1 MRGLFL
7 LLALVCFRHR
17 LSPKKPMDESVYC
30 PKAVKG
36 TYRILFIGD
45 SITRHAVN
53 PGTIKDL
60 NWTHVSGM
68 AASSPK
74 TDFVSVL
81 VSKISKERKQK
92 VVACFHTYGGGGS
105 VASRVSGMPMVQTT
119 SPDLVVIQ
127 LGEHDS
133 ALSDPILFHRQYAT
147 LVRMSRALPSN
158 PKVIAVGPWAL
169 VPLNKNG
176 EYSDPDAAAVDREMY
191 NVAIEESLEYLS
203 VRDIAQIPEAHGYGT
218 DAGVQWHPND
228 LGTQCTP
235 PACSDYIK
243 QSNSK

>member
-7 LLALVCFRHR
+7 LLALV
-17 LSPKKPMDESVYC
+17 LSSSAFAEKSQLDESVYC

-68 AASSPK
+68 AASTPK
-74 TDFVSVL
+74 TDFVSLL

-105 VASRVSGMPMVQTT
+105 VASRVAGMPMVQTT

-127 LGEHDS
+127 IGEHDS
-133 ALSDPILFHRQYAT
+133 ALSDPVLFHRQYAT

-228 LGTQCTP
+228 LGHAMYAARLFRLYKAVEQ
-235 PACSDYIK
+235 
-243 QSNSK
+243 

>member
-7 LLALVCFRHR
+7 VLAL
-17 LSPKKPMDESVYC
+17 LMSSSALADKSQLDESVYC
-30 PKAVKG
+30 PKAVKD

-74 TDFVSVL
+74 TDFVSLL

-92 VVACFHTYGGGGS
+92 VVACFHTYGSGGS
-105 VASRVSGMPMVQTT
+105 VPSRMAAMDQVADTK
-119 SPDLVVIQ
+119 PDLVVVQ
-127 LGEHDS
+127 LGEHDD
-133 ALSDPILFHRQYAT
+133 ALANPLLFHRQYAT
-147 LVRMSRALPSN
+147 LIRTARAMSTK

-169 VPLNKNG
+169 VPLNEKG
-176 EYSDPDAAAVDREMY
+176 EYSDPGAAAVDREMY
-191 NVAIEESLEYLS
+191 NVAIQESLEYLS
-203 VRDIAQIPEAHGYGT
+203 VRDLAQIPEAHGWGGS
-218 DAGVQWHPND
+218 DGVRWHPND
-228 LGTQCTP
+228 LGHAMYAARLFRLYKAVQP
-235 PACSDYIK
+235 
-243 QSNSK
+243 

>member
-1 MRGLFL
+1 MRNAVLML
-7 LLALVCFRHR
+7 MMLMSTVALAEKSQL
-17 LSPKKPMDESVYC
+17 DENVYC
-30 PKAVKG
+30 PKPVKG
-36 TYRILFIGD
+36 TYRVLFVGD

-53 PGTIKDL
+53 PSTVKDL

-68 AASSPK
+68 ASSSPK
-74 TDFVSVL
+74 SDFVTLLSA
-81 VSKISKERKQK
+81 KISKDRKQK

-105 VASRVSGMPMVQTT
+105 VASRVAGMPMVQTT

-127 LGEHDS
+127 IGEHDS
-133 ALSDPILFHRQYAT
+133 ALSDPVLFHRQFAT
-147 LVRMSRALPSN
+147 LVRMSRALPSK

-218 DAGVQWHPND
+218 DVGVQWHPND
-228 LGTQCTP
+228 LGHAMYAARLFRLYKAVEQ
-235 PACSDYIK
+235 
-243 QSNSK
+243 